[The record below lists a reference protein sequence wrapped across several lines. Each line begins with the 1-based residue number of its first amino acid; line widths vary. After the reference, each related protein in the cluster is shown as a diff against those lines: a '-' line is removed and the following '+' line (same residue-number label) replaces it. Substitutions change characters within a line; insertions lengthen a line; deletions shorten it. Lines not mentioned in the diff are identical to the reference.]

1 MAMDM
6 QTNQVVTAVTSHPL
20 ASITIVG
27 VLILLT
33 STLLNLTR
41 RPSNKFL
48 FPPGPKPLPLLGNLH
63 QLPLTKPFFTLTKW
77 SHDYSAPILG
87 LHFGRQPVVVLNT
100 WRAVRDLFDQ
110 RGAIYSSR
118 PHIPMVNYI
127 VPGPYHVAFMP
138 HDRNWRRGRAAL
150 VSFLRDDELDK
161 VRPIQQAE
169 STQMVFE
176 ILREPAAFEKHV
188 LRAFCA
194 VILES
199 VYGVRGTRAIAD
211 RFFEIQDDWAGIL
224 DMGAM
229 PPLDVFPWLR
239 YVPSALTPWPG
250 WRKRSARLA
259 VAQRSYYKELFERG
273 RKSVGEGRAKE
284 SFLAKLLERR
294 GKEGFVDIEL
304 VYIAGFLIEAGAD
317 TTAVASLTF
326 ILAVAAHPGVQR
338 RAHEE
343 VDGVFG
349 DKMPTEIDAVKLP
362 YLQAILWEVIRW
374 RPGFPLGLP
383 HATSKDDVYEG
394 YFIPAGTTVLM
405 NTWAI
410 NHNEEDFPNPDAFDP
425 ARWLVDDTSAPLP
438 GYSSDSVFVSTDE
451 SSRRRSYA
459 FGAGRRVCAGQEMA
473 ERSLLLT
480 IAKLLWAFDMRP
492 EAGTILDTNVE
503 TGFKDAVLT
512 GPKESKIEFKV
523 RSEAKEAL
531 ICREWEAADAVLSK
545 FV

>member
-1 MAMDM
+1 MDI
-6 QTNQVVTAVTSHPL
+6 QTNEVVTTITSNPF
-20 ASITIVG
+20 ASIT
-27 VLILLT
+27 VLSILLLLS
-33 STLLNLTR
+33 STLFSFTR
-41 RPSNKFL
+41 RPSNKL
-48 FPPGPKPLPLLGNLH
+48 PFPPGPNPLPLLGNLH
-63 QLPLTKPFFTLTKW
+63 QLPLTKPFLAFTKW
-77 SHDYSAPILG
+77 SRDYSAPILG
-87 LHFGRQPVVVLNT
+87 LRFGRQPVVVLNT

-118 PHIPMVNYI
+118 PYIPMVDYV

-150 VSFLRDDELDK
+150 VSFLKDEELEK

-169 STQMVFE
+169 SMQMVFE
-176 ILREPAAFEKHV
+176 ILQEPAAFEKHV

-199 VYGVRGTRAIAD
+199 VYGVRGTREMTD
-211 RFFEIQDDWAGIL
+211 RFFEIQDEWAGIL

-239 YVPSALTPWPG
+239 YVPSVLTPWPG

-259 VAQRSYYKELFERG
+259 VAQRGYYKELFERG
-273 RKSVGEGRAKE
+273 RKGVGEGRAKE

-294 GKEGFVDIEL
+294 EKEGFTDIEL

-317 TTAVASLTF
+317 TTAVASLIF
-326 ILAVAAHPGVQR
+326 ILAVAAHPDVQR
-338 RAHEE
+338 RAQEE

-349 DKMPTEIDAVKLP
+349 DQIPTDIEAVKVP
-362 YLQAILWEVIRW
+362 YLQAILWEVLRW
-374 RPGFPLGLP
+374 RPSFPLSLP
-383 HATSKDDVYEG
+383 HATSKDDIYEG
-394 YFIPAGTTVLM
+394 YFIPAGTTALM

-425 ARWLVDDTSAPLP
+425 TRWLVEESSSPLP
-438 GYSSDSVFVSTDE
+438 GYSSDSVFVSTDD

-473 ERSLLLT
+473 ERNLLLT
-480 IAKLLWAFDMRP
+480 MAKLLWAFDMRP
-492 EAGTILDTNVE
+492 EAGTTLDTNVE

-512 GPKESKIEFKV
+512 GPKESKIEFTV
-523 RSEAKEAL
+523 RSEAKEQL
-531 ICREWEAADAVLSK
+531 IWKEWEGADAVLSR
-545 FV
+545 FG